1 MKKLFVALG
10 LVMGGLH
17 ISYAEPA
24 SAQQV
29 RDIIINLVIIA

>member
-1 MKKLFVALG
+1 
-10 LVMGGLH
+10 MGSLH

-29 RDIIINLVIIA
+29 PDITIINLVIIG